1 MGVSGGG
8 ISSYDLGQA
17 NEGSLRLMREL
28 GPVIRIGIV
37 ALVALA
43 AVDCN
48 SRPAAGDPCRV
59 PEQTICAARD
69 RALVCDARPA
79 EALPGALSSS
89 QLPRTWVAVSCK
101 GARGC
106 ARTGGIDECDDT
118 LAAEGDL
125 CPRTPPLDYACT
137 TDLLSALECRDGRFG
152 LWRRCRG
159 PQGCQIVGGRNVH
172 CDTSLGEPG
181 DPCER
186 AGTYACAVDRK
197 TMLQCDGQSLSL
209 ASSCRGD
216 KGCSIEQSRDAGGD
230 VPHTIDCDD
239 RVALEG
245 DACAQAR
252 RITCAVDRKEE
263 LICDGKRFGKK
274 RDCHRSDC
282 RIEGTELF
290 CD

>member
-1 MGVSGGG
+1 
-8 ISSYDLGQA
+8 
-17 NEGSLRLMREL
+17 MREL
-28 GPVIRIGIV
+28 GPVLRSGV
-37 ALVALA
+37 FALVGLA

-48 SRPAAGDPCRV
+48 TRPAAGETCRV
-59 PEQTICAARD
+59 PEQMICAAHD
-69 RALVCDARPA
+69 RALVCDTRRSDAS
-79 EALPGALSSS
+79 PGAVPPS
-89 QLPRTWVAVSCK
+89 QLTRKWVEVSCK

-106 ARTGGIDECDDT
+106 ASSGGVDECDDT
-118 LAAEGDL
+118 LAADGDL
-125 CPRTPPLDYACT
+125 CPRNPPLDYACT
-137 TDLLSALECRDGRFG
+137 TDLVSALVCKDGRYS

-186 AGTYACAVDRK
+186 AGTFACAVDR
-197 TMLQCDGQSLSL
+197 TMMLQCDGESLAL

-216 KGCSIEQSRDAGGD
+216 KGCSIEQGQEGTGPRK
-230 VPHTIDCDD
+230 IDCDD

-252 RITCAVDRKEE
+252 RITCAVDHKEE
-263 LICDGKRFGKK
+263 LVCDGKRFGKK
-274 RDCHRSDC
+274 RECRRSDC
-282 RIEGTELF
+282 RIDGTELF